1 MSPDGI
7 VEAVDIASDFGGRF
21 SPAPE
26 DSAPD
31 EFGLQR
37 LEERLD
43 HGVVEAVSL
52 SRHRDHNAVLPQLG
66 LIIEGAVL
74 AASVRVVNEADG
86 RAPHGDGPA
95 QSRQCQFFVEP
106 IASCPADDAPGEQ
119 VDDDRQIEPALAG
132 PDVGDVGAPL
142 LV

>member
-1 MSPDGI
+1 MKSSAECRRTGF

-43 HGVVEAVSL
+43 HGV
-52 SRHRDHNAVLPQLG
+52 
-66 LIIEGAVL
+66 
-74 AASVRVVNEADG
+74 
-86 RAPHGDGPA
+86 
-95 QSRQCQFFVEP
+95 
-106 IASCPADDAPGEQ
+106 DAPMS
-119 VDDDRQIEPALAG
+119 VKS
-132 PDVGDVGAPL
+132 
-142 LV
+142 

>member
-43 HGVVEAVSL
+43 HGV
-52 SRHRDHNAVLPQLG
+52 
-66 LIIEGAVL
+66 
-74 AASVRVVNEADG
+74 
-86 RAPHGDGPA
+86 
-95 QSRQCQFFVEP
+95 
-106 IASCPADDAPGEQ
+106 DAPMS
-119 VDDDRQIEPALAG
+119 VKS
-132 PDVGDVGAPL
+132 
-142 LV
+142 